1 VAQRADHTA
10 PVRSVAIGVA
20 PGFEAVAEAFESG
33 FFAASVEGELVV
45 DLGDR
50 DDLVLIFSGTKGLV
64 ALCLLVLI
72 EEGRLRLDDPV
83 AAYWPEFSSADVLV
97 RHVVSHTAGLP
108 GLMPPPELEELLD
121 DERMASRVATQ
132 QPFWPPGER
141 LAYHALTYGW
151 LCGGLVRRIDG
162 RSIGTFFADRVAKP
176 LGLELW
182 IGLPAALEPRVA
194 ELVRAPGYAVSFEG
208 DDVSLLE
215 AQYGPVLTHFPWNEP
230 AFHAAEI
237 AAANAIGTARSI
249 ALLYGRLDR
258 ILGPETLRLGR
269 TELSRGL
276 CAITRFPY
284 AFGVGFELQTELG
297 TLGPPADAFG
307 HTGSG
312 GSAHGA
318 WPDERV
324 GFSYAPT
331 ELRSV
336 EGDYRAR
343 RLLAALHGCL

>member
-1 VAQRADHTA
+1 MHEWQSIAA
-10 PVRSVAIGVA
+10 
-20 PGFEAVAEAFESG
+20 GFEPVAAAFEGG
-33 FFAASVEGELVV
+33 FFAASVDGELVV
-45 DLGDR
+45 DLGER

-64 ALCLLVLI
+64 AICLLVLI
-72 EEGRLRLDDPV
+72 EQGRLRLDDPV
-83 AAYWPEFSSADVLV
+83 AAYWPGFSSPDVLV

-108 GLMPPPELEELLD
+108 GLIPAPQLAELLD
-121 DERMASRVATQ
+121 DEGMALRVAAQ

-162 RSIGTFFADRVAKP
+162 RSIGAFFAEEVAKP
-176 LGLELW
+176 QGLELW
-182 IGLPAALEPRVA
+182 IGLPAELEPRVA
-194 ELVRAPGYAVSFEG
+194 ELVRAPAYHVSFDG

-215 AQYGPVLTHFPWNEP
+215 AQYGPLLTHFPWNEE

-237 AAANAIGTARSI
+237 PGANAIGTARSV

-258 ILGPETLRLGR
+258 ILGPETLLLAR
-269 TELSRGL
+269 TELSRGP
-276 CAITRFPY
+276 CAITRYPY

-297 TLGPPADAFG
+297 TLGPPANAFG

-331 ELRSV
+331 ELRSFD
-336 EGDYRAR
+336 GDDRAR
-343 RLLAALHGCL
+343 RLLAALHACL